1 MSTSRA
7 GGPEPDASPGR
18 RTGTGDAG
26 VESNARLTAM
36 TAAVLLVLLAV
47 EGVTV
52 LRVHSLLWLH
62 VFLGTALVPPIL
74 LKIGS
79 TGYRFVRYYLGSPAY
94 RRKGPP
100 PPVLRV
106 LGPLVVVATLLL
118 LGSGIAL
125 MFVGVGSRQPWLL
138 LHKAS
143 FVIWF
148 AAMVFH
154 VLGHLVE
161 TARLAPRD
169 WLESG
174 PCRYYRGALAPMG
187 RRRQRG
193 DRRPA
198 RLAVNWEGELL
209 VRAGV
214 FSLTLPLQRFEQP
227 PARNRGAGSGTSI
240 TASGRLSL
248 RRLAFSDAVA
258 RRNCPFR

>member
-1 MSTSRA
+1 VSTSRA
-7 GGPEPDASPGR
+7 GGPRPEASPARGK
-18 RTGTGDAG
+18 GTDDAG

-47 EGVTV
+47 EGVTL

-62 VFLGTALVPPIL
+62 VFLGTALVPPVL

-79 TGYRFVRYYLGSPAY
+79 TCYRFARYYLGAPAY

-106 LGPLVVVATLLL
+106 LGPLVVIATLTL
-118 LGSGIAL
+118 LGSGIVL

-154 VLGHLVE
+154 VLGHLLE

-169 WLESG
+169 WLDRAHSDIAGARWRQWGVAASVALGVPLGLLLIARANSWFG
-174 PCRYYRGALAPMG
+174 P
-187 RRRQRG
+187 
-193 DRRPA
+193 
-198 RLAVNWEGELL
+198 
-209 VRAGV
+209 
-214 FSLTLPLQRFEQP
+214 
-227 PARNRGAGSGTSI
+227 
-240 TASGRLSL
+240 
-248 RRLAFSDAVA
+248 
-258 RRNCPFR
+258 PFFH